1 MQSSSRTLDTEAGVA
16 GGLQL
21 RTLMLLMAATIL
33 AYFALYA
40 PQPLLPLFQRRF
52 GIGAAD
58 AALLI
63 SAALLPLSIAPLA
76 YGALLGRLAP
86 IKLLRVVLLLLA
98 LLELAFVLAHSFRL
112 MLAIRFG
119 QGLMLPA
126 VFTAVTTH
134 IASVTPG
141 TQLRRMM
148 AIYVATTI
156 VGGYLGRLLA
166 GLSTAIFDWRVFFV
180 LLAAAL
186 LLCSV
191 LLWTRH
197 DTVPGTTQQTV
208 AGNWLALLRNPAYWT
223 IYLSIFCLFF
233 VFAGLLN
240 FLPFRT
246 GELLDQPPEWL
257 NGLMYSGYLLGVVT
271 ALSSGRIVA
280 RLGSDRRAILLGYS
294 AFVLMLGTTLVPQI
308 GLLFAVLFLFCGTMF
323 LVHSLSSG
331 MVNQAGNQPKGMV
344 NGAYMTFYYSGGV
357 LGSYLPGFAYER
369 WGWPALVLVL
379 LVVALAGWLLVLIR
393 PWVLRWK

>member
-1 MQSSSRTLDTEAGVA
+1 MQSSSQMLDTEA

-21 RTLMLLMAATIL
+21 RTLLLLMAATIL

-52 GIGAAD
+52 DIGAAD

-76 YGALLGRLAP
+76 YGTLLGRIAP
-86 IKLLRVVLLLLA
+86 IKLLRIVLLLLA
-98 LLELAFVLAHSFRL
+98 LLELAFVLANTFWL
-112 MLAIRFG
+112 MVAIRFG

-126 VFTAVTTH
+126 VFTAVTTQ
-134 IASVTPG
+134 IASVTPVG
-141 TQLRRMM
+141 QLRRMM

-166 GLSTAIFDWRVFFV
+166 GFSTAMFDWRVFFV
-180 LLAAAL
+180 ILAVAL
-186 LLCSV
+186 LLCSAI
-191 LLWTRH
+191 LWTVR
-197 DTVPGTTQQTV
+197 DVGRGAAQQ
-208 AGNWLALLRNPAYWT
+208 AAPGNWFVLLRNPAYWT

-257 NGLMYSGYLLGVVT
+257 NGLMYSGYMLGVVT

-280 RLGSDRRAILLGYS
+280 RLGSDRRAVLLGYS
-294 AFVLMLGTTLVPQI
+294 GFVVMLGATLVPQI
-308 GLLFAVLFLFCGTMF
+308 GLLFAVLFLFCGAMF

-331 MVNQAGNQPKGMV
+331 MVNQVGNQPKGMV

-379 LVVALAGWLLVLIR
+379 LVVAVVGWLTVGLR
-393 PWVLRWK
+393 PRVMQRK